1 MASAPDAPLEQTAV
15 RLKDVSVSLDGPGG
29 RVAILHGVSFYVT
42 RGETVAITGPSG
54 SGKSTIIM
62 VATGLETV
70 EAGSV
75 TIGQQNLADLDEDG
89 LALFRR
95 DHVGIV
101 FQSFHLIPTMT
112 ALENI
117 AVPLELAGYA
127 HPFERAQQ
135 ELSAVGLQHRAT
147 HFPSQLSGGE
157 QQRVALARAFAPS
170 PRVIFADE
178 PTGSLDAVTGKAI
191 MDLLFARR
199 DRDRTTLVLVT
210 HDPVLAAHCDRC
222 IHLEDGCVVTPGI
235 SQ

>member
-1 MASAPDAPLEQTAV
+1 MPLEQTAV

-29 RVAILHGVSFYVT
+29 RVAILHGVSFCVT
-42 RGETVAITGPSG
+42 QGETVAITGPSG

-117 AVPLELAGYA
+117 AVPLELAG
-127 HPFERAQQ
+127 HDDPFERARQ

-210 HDPVLAAHCDRC
+210 HDPVLATHCDRC